1 MTPDA
6 LCRQV
11 VSADH
16 DPFFAPDGEQ
26 PAARRVRENEAIA
39 ICHMCPALDACKRL
53 AKADPE
59 LREHAVIAG
68 LRPTNQRQTRGP
80 RRQFTDAERAEI
92 RTLYA
97 TGRSTHDIARRFNTA
112 HDTVSDM
119 CRHLRADRAAALN
132 QEITA

>member
-39 ICHMCPALDACKRL
+39 ICHMCPALAACRRL

-59 LREHAVIAG
+59 LPEHAVIAG
-68 LRPTNQRQTRGP
+68 LRPTNPRGT
-80 RRQFTDAERAEI
+80 RRQFTPTEREQI
-92 RTLYA
+92 RADYA
-97 TGRSTHDIARRFNTA
+97 RGRSTLAIARDHNTA
-112 HDTVSDM
+112 PTTVSALSRDL
-119 CRHLRADRAAALN
+119 RHVRANALN
-132 QEITA
+132 QEMPA